1 MTAELIRGAPIASA
15 LQREVATVIEQA
27 NASPCLV
34 NVVVG
39 DASTSASYLDAL
51 DKAAAKRGITSRRE
65 SLSADVA
72 QGVLAE
78 RVLALGAD
86 PAVDGLMIQLPL
98 PEGLDARPVT
108 RLVPAAKDVDGLTMD
123 SLGAVLAGERRHTA
137 PATAA
142 AVVEILTSDD
152 RLSPAGRHVVII
164 GRSLVVG
171 RPLAAM
177 LTGYGSGGDAT
188 VTVCH
193 SRTRDLAEQT
203 LGADIVVVAAGSQH
217 LLTPEMVRPGAT
229 VIDVGTHA
237 VEVDGRW
244 TFSGD
249 VHPEV
254 AEVAGFL
261 TPVPGGVGIVTTAVL
276 MRHVAAAALPGSFP
290 AAW

>member
-1 MTAELIRGAPIASA
+1 MTAELVRGAPIASD
-15 LQREVATVIEQA
+15 LRRQVATVIEQA
-27 NASPCLV
+27 SVSPCLV

-39 DASTSASYLDAL
+39 DASASASYLDAL
-51 DKAAAKRGITSRRE
+51 DKAAAKHGITSRRE
-65 SLSADVA
+65 NLPADVD

-78 RVLALGAD
+78 RVSALGAD
-86 PAVDGLMIQLPL
+86 SAVDGLMIQLPL
-98 PEGLDARPVT
+98 PAGLDARPVT

-152 RLSPAGRHVVII
+152 RLSPAGKHVVVI

-177 LTGYGSGGDAT
+177 LTNYGSGGDAT

-193 SRTRDLAEQT
+193 SRTPDLAGQT

-249 VHPEV
+249 VHPDV

-261 TPVPGGVGIVTTAVL
+261 TPVPGGVGTVTTALL